1 MSLLSIRNASKHYG
15 GTAALIDAALD
26 LHAGEVHAL
35 MGENGAGK
43 STLIKLLAGV
53 TQPDTMTVMLR
64 GQRVSI
70 HSSQDALSL
79 GLRFIHQELNVVP
92 QLSVA
97 ENIFL
102 SQPYPRRFGVLVDW
116 RRLNDAARA
125 ALAQLAITHIDPRER
140 MGALSVGDRMLVK
153 IASAFVGDAAVYVL
167 DEPTAA
173 LNGEETARLFNV
185 IGALKARGCGIL
197 YVSHRM
203 GEIFQLCDRVT
214 VMRDGRVVA
223 TKAISDTDSADLIH
237 LMTGRELV
245 QTYPPRNTPLDKPS
259 PPTPLPQGEGS
270 QSDKFSSMPETIP
283 LLTVRGLRSR
293 AVNNVDF
300 ALRGGEILGVA
311 GLAGAGCADVLR
323 VLVGAERLT
332 GGDIWLDGA
341 PLPSLTPTRA
351 WRYGLAFL
359 PEERRAQ
366 GLILS
371 RSIRDNVTLPHL
383 ARLSRGGALLNR
395 QAETSVAAQTGADV
409 RLKAESV
416 TQPTRQLSGGNQQK
430 VLFARAIA
438 QPPRVLL
445 LNEPTRGVDVG
456 AKYDIYTLMRDLS
469 TQGVG
474 ILMASSDLGELLGM
488 CDRILILRGGRQ
500 VALVDA
506 AGLTQGDLLALC
518 YGDEHG

>member
-1 MSLLSIRNASKHYG
+1 MPLLSIRNASKHYG

-53 TQPDTMTVMLR
+53 TQPDTMQVTLR
-64 GQRVSI
+64 GQPVAI
-70 HSSQDALSL
+70 HNPQAAMAL
-79 GLRFIHQELNVVP
+79 GLRFIHQELNVIP

-97 ENIFL
+97 ENIL
-102 SQPYPRRFGVLVDW
+102 ISQPYPRRFGALVDW
-116 RRLNDAARA
+116 RRLNDTARA
-125 ALAQLAITHIDPRER
+125 ALAQLDIAHIDPRER
-140 MGALSVGDRMLVK
+140 MGALGVGDRMLVK
-153 IASAFVGDAAVYVL
+153 IASAFVGDASVYVL

-173 LNGEETARLFNV
+173 LNGDETARLFSV
-185 IGALKARGCGIL
+185 IAALKGRGCAVL

-223 TKAISDTDSADLIH
+223 TKAIADTDSADLIH

-245 QTYPPRNTPLDKPS
+245 QTYPPRSKPF
-259 PPTPLPQGEGS
+259 PPTPPLARQDEGS
-270 QSDKFSSMPETIP
+270 QIDRFSS
-283 LLTVRGLRSR
+283 LLLVVRNLRAR
-293 AVNNVDF
+293 RLDGIDF
-300 ALRGGEILGVA
+300 ALRSGEILGVA
-311 GLAGAGCADVLR
+311 GLAGAGCAEVLR
-323 VLVGAERLT
+323 ALVGAERLM
-332 GGDIWLDGA
+332 GGEIWLDGA
-341 PLPSLTPTRA
+341 RLPPLSPARA

-383 ARLSRGGALLNR
+383 TRLSRGGALLDR
-395 QAETSVAAQTGADV
+395 RTEAAVATQTGADV
-409 RLKAESV
+409 RLKAAGVEQ
-416 TQPTRQLSGGNQQK
+416 TTRQLSGGNQQK

-438 QPPRVLL
+438 HPPRVLL

-456 AKYDIYTLMRDLS
+456 AKYDIYTLMRTLS
-469 TQGVG
+469 ADGVG
-474 ILMASSDLGELLGM
+474 IMMASSDLGELLGM

-500 VALVDA
+500 AAIVDA
-506 AGLTQGDLLALC
+506 AGLTQGELLALC
-518 YGDEHG
+518 YGTNHDGK